1 MMKPPKPDQIE
12 LNKEVAADL
21 VEDVLAKAVLSMEH
35 MLKIRVK
42 SEHVE
47 FGEGFLKGIP
57 EFDTLGRFKVHV
69 VKVKI
74 RGDINGAL
82 YFAIN
87 SHEVD
92 LINQVCL
99 PKGWNEGN
107 RVESKMMQHGF
118 MSEIENVIAA
128 QAVER
133 ISEFLGVQ
141 ILGGVPDIQIIQGN
155 QVNAYFYDENLQMKT
170 AFHVVS
176 VLHGVAVNITPH
188 FIWMLDEEFVR
199 ILKLNS

>member
-1 MMKPPKPDQIE
+1 MKPLKTEQIQLNQDIVAE
-12 LNKEVAADL
+12 LVG
-21 VEDVLAKAVLSMEH
+21 DVMKNAVDSMEH

-47 FGEGFLKGIP
+47 FGEGALRHIQ
-57 EFDTLGRFKVHV
+57 EFDNLGRFKVHV

-82 YFAIN
+82 YFVIN
-87 SHEVD
+87 GHEVD

-128 QAVER
+128 QSIER
-133 ISEFLGVQ
+133 LSEFLGVQ
-141 ILGGVPDIQIIQGN
+141 ILGGVPEIQILQGRE
-155 QVNAYFYDENLQMKT
+155 VNEYFLDENVALDT
-170 AFHVVS
+170 AFHAVS
-176 VLHGVAVNITPH
+176 VLNGVAVNITPH
-188 FIWMLDEEFVR
+188 FIWLLDNEFVR